1 MSKFVIGICED
12 EKCVHGII
20 KNLLDKYAK
29 QRDIQYEVIGF
40 FSGMEL
46 LESKQ
51 KLDMLFL
58 DIAMPGLNGMETAR
72 ELNLRGIHYKI
83 VLLTG
88 KSEYVKEGYKVG
100 AFRFVTKPIVEQ
112 EFFEAIDDVRSCL
125 LGEEEITV
133 YYNRIAYKIRLKD
146 VYYIMSEG
154 AQTIIYTKDKSY
166 RSEKLLKEWDMELDQ
181 RLFIRCHR
189 SFLVNLSKI
198 VQLEKNFIYLY
209 LGYKVPLS
217 IRKKKR
223 VEEAFMI
230 YDTRYR

>member
-1 MSKFVIGICED
+1 MSKFVIGVCED
-12 EKCVHGII
+12 EKCVHDII
-20 KNLLDKYAK
+20 KKLLDKYAK
-29 QRDIQYEVIGF
+29 IRGIEYEVVGF

-51 KLDMLFL
+51 KMDMLLL
-58 DIAMPGLNGMETAR
+58 DIAMPGLDGMETAR
-72 ELNLRGIHYKI
+72 KLNLQGINYKI

-88 KSEYVKEGYKVG
+88 MTEYVKEGYKIG

-112 EFFEAIDDVRSCL
+112 EFFEAIDDVKNCL
-125 LGEEEITV
+125 LGEEAITV
-133 YYNRIAYKIRLKD
+133 YHNRIAYEIQLKD
-146 VYYIMSEG
+146 IYYIMSER
-154 AQTIIYTKDKSY
+154 AQTIICTKDKSY

-198 VQLEKNFIYLY
+198 VRLEKGVIYLY

-217 IRKKKR
+217 IRQKKR